1 MSPKNKTAYINVR
14 LTATEKG
21 ELETIADTKNI
32 RISDLIRDSIQ
43 NIIKRNR
50 G

>member
-1 MSPKNKTAYINVR
+1 MSPKNKTAYVNVR
-14 LTATEKG
+14 LTAIEKG
-21 ELETIADTKNI
+21 ELEAIADTKNI